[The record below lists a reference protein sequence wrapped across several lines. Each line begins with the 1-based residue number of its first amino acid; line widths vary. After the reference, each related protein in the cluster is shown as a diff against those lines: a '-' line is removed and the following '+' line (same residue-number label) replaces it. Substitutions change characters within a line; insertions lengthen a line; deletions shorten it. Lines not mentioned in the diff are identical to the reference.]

1 MLSTSIASRTGNAES
16 EGAPGTRIIF
26 YLSLSVILLVLAL
39 SLKPL
44 MIDGDGAYHSARAMY
59 EGSLSGMDPKH
70 PLAAAV
76 LRAIYLP
83 LRAAGWERASLT
95 AFTAFSAACG
105 AGTFFLLAYS
115 IFPRF
120 IGVRSISLLGALGAF
135 VSYGVLSRASTIEV
149 YAPALFLDVALVAHC
164 LRASFERG
172 RDAVIAG
179 LLLILAVG
187 FHVANLLIVPG
198 AIALAIARAPRGRI
212 AGTLLWGGATF
223 LAGMGAILVLLW
235 LGPGQA
241 KWPPDPALIV
251 PRGAHQPPLGVVGHL
266 SRAAYGFAR
275 TVAFLPYIRD
285 LRAALAVPYGLLVG
299 GGALLC
305 LHLARG
311 GLLADVRSN
320 GRLLMMLALLSIPF
334 LLVGV
339 YYYPSDVERWLFLMP
354 ALWLLVG
361 LAWDQ
366 HGPTAGRPIVAL
378 DSPILLGA
386 MVIGLAGYNAAALL
400 PEALADRRL
409 AGLKELSERVAPGD
423 LLISPAGVGGRIH
436 EFYLDRPI
444 RAENLTV
451 MDLVKEHGAD
461 VHGLQA
467 NLAGRINRALEE
479 GRRVFAFDLIGE
491 GHEKQKGYPWSF
503 IPDDYGPD
511 TFLAVLERYPLDPI
525 YPPDRDHVGIVRLGP
540 RPRSGGGDSAPTSGG
555 DRGR

>member
-1 MLSTSIASRTGNAES
+1 
-16 EGAPGTRIIF
+16 
-26 YLSLSVILLVLAL
+26 
-39 SLKPL
+39 
-44 MIDGDGAYHSARAMY
+44 MIDGDAAYHSSRAMY
-59 EGSLSGMDPKH
+59 EGFLSGMDPKH

-76 LRAIYLP
+76 LRVLYLP

-95 AFTAFSAACG
+95 AFTALSAACG

-120 IGVRSISLLGALGAF
+120 IKARSMSLLCALGAF

-164 LRASFERG
+164 LRSPFARG
-172 RDAVIAG
+172 LDAVIAS

-187 FHVANLLIVPG
+187 FHVTNLLIVPG
-198 AIALAIARAPRGRI
+198 AIALVIARAPRGRI
-212 AGTLLWGGATF
+212 AWTLLWGGATL
-223 LAGMGAILVLLW
+223 LAGVGAILVLLW
-235 LGPGQA
+235 LGPGRA
-241 KWPPDPALIV
+241 AWPPDPALMI
-251 PRGAHQPPLGVVGHL
+251 PRGAHQPPLGVTGHL

-285 LRAALAVPYGLLVG
+285 LKASLAVPYLLLVG
-299 GGALLC
+299 AGALLC

-311 GLLADVRSN
+311 GLLADLRSN
-320 GRLLMMLALLSIPF
+320 GRLLLMVALLSLPF

-366 HGPTAGRPIVAL
+366 HRPAAARPIIGV
-378 DSPILLGA
+378 DSPVLLGA

-409 AGLKELSERVAPGD
+409 AGLKKLSERVGPGD
-423 LLISPAGVGGRIH
+423 LLISPAGVEGRIH

-461 VHGLQA
+461 VRGLQA
-467 NLAGRINRALEE
+467 DLAGRIDRALEQ

-511 TFLAVLERYPLDPI
+511 TFLAVLEKYPLDPI
-525 YPPDRDHVGIVRLGP
+525 YPPGRDRVGIVQLGP
-540 RPRSGGGDSAPTSGG
+540 RPRPGGGNPPPSSGGE
-555 DRGR
+555 RGR